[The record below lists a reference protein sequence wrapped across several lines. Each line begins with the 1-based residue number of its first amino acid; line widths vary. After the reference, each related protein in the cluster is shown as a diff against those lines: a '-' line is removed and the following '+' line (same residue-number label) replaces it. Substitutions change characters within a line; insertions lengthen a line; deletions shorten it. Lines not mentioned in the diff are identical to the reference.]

1 MNLATINQLQIS
13 DSALNYVRRVRL
25 CCAAAAEFEESGDYE
40 AARGALGEVWQR
52 IGERPKLENLDQNT
66 AAEVLLRAGVLSGWI
81 GSARQIEGAQETA
94 KNLISESAAL
104 FQSLDITEKV
114 AEAHI
119 DLAICYWREGAFDE
133 ARITLQDVL
142 SRVADKDAVQHARAL
157 LNSAVVEISTTRF
170 NEALRFLTEAAPLFE
185 ASENHAAK
193 GRFHGQLALV
203 LRNLGTVESRA
214 DYMDR
219 ALVEY
224 AAASVH
230 FEQAGNVRYCAGV
243 ENNLGFLHLAAF
255 RFGEAHEHLDRARRL
270 FVSLKD
276 ELHTAQVDETRARVM
291 LCEKRNAEAEKVARA
306 AVRSLEQGDEQ
317 SLLAEALTTHGVA
330 LARTKQF
337 EEARAKLQRAVEV
350 AHLAGDADSAGVAA
364 LTILE
369 EMGECLAP
377 DERLLVYERADQLL
391 VHSQQTEILTRLRVC
406 ARRILSAKH
415 GIAIEENPVAAPR
428 FVYAAPETAA
438 LLRHAY
444 HLSSVRDGASV
455 LITGETGTG
464 KEVLARMIHEWSGRA
479 GAFVVVNCAALTN
492 TLVESQLFGHQKGSF
507 ADAYEDHAGAAR
519 AAASGT
525 LFLDEIGELSLANQ
539 AKILRLVE
547 YGEVHSLGASM
558 PERVNVQIIAS
569 TSRNL
574 KDLLAKNSFRSDLF
588 YRLSTFHLELPPLR
602 ERPADIA
609 PLAELFFVE
618 AMGRHGKRVRFAAE
632 AMNSLRKLPLRGNAR
647 ELRALIEQTLLAAT
661 DKTFITKEAIE
672 TIAQRQ
678 TALGNLADA
687 WLNCSLEEEVRRYEG
702 GLIKL
707 ALEQAGGSVTHAAR
721 LLAITH
727 QGLAFILDGRH
738 QELLTARKPV
748 KRRKRSIIRKPAHR
762 AHG

>member
-1 MNLATINQLQIS
+1 MNLEIIDRRQINNLMLDRAKQ
-13 DSALNYVRRVRL
+13 VRL
-25 CCAAAAEFEESGDYE
+25 CCEVAKEFEEAGDYE
-40 AARGALGEVWQR
+40 AARHAMSEVWQR
-52 IGERPKLENLDQNT
+52 IGERPKLDDLDQGS

-81 GSARQIEGAQETA
+81 GSAKQIEGAQEFA
-94 KNLISESAAL
+94 KNLISESAATFEAL
-104 FQSLDITEKV
+104 QLTGKV
-114 AEAHI
+114 AEARI

-133 ARITLQDVL
+133 ARVTLQDVL
-142 SRVADKDAVQHARAL
+142 RQSAGKDSDQRARAL
-157 LNSAVVEISTTRF
+157 LNSAIVEISATRF
-170 NEALRFLTEAAPLFE
+170 NDALHFLIESSPLFE
-185 ASENHAAK
+185 VSDNHAAK
-193 GRFHGQLALV
+193 GRFHNQLALV
-203 LRNLGTVESRA
+203 FKKLSVAEQRD
-214 DYMDR
+214 DYRDR
-219 ALVEY
+219 AFVEY
-224 AAASVH
+224 AAASFH
-230 FEQAGNVRYCAGV
+230 FEQAGNTRYCARV
-243 ENNLGFLHLAAF
+243 ENNLGFLYSAAS
-255 RFGEAHEHLDRARRL
+255 RFAEARTHLDRARRL
-270 FVSLKD
+270 FEGLKD
-276 ELHTAQVDETRARVM
+276 RGSVAQVDETRARVM

-306 AVRSLEQGDEQ
+306 AVRMLEQGDEQ

-369 EMGECLAP
+369 EMGECLSP
-377 DERLLVYERADQLL
+377 DEHLAIYERADQLL

-406 ARRILSAKH
+406 ARGILSAKH
-415 GIAIEENPVAAPR
+415 GVAIEENFAAAPR

-444 HLSSVRDGASV
+444 HLSSVRDRASV

-464 KEVLARMIHEWSGRA
+464 KEMLARMIHEWSGRA
-479 GAFVVVNCAALTN
+479 GEFVVINCAALTD

-507 ADAYEDHAGAAR
+507 ADAHEDHAGAAR
-519 AAASGT
+519 AAAGGT

-574 KDLLAKNSFRSDLF
+574 KELLAKNLFRNDLF

-618 AMGRHGKRVRFAAE
+618 AMQRHGKRVRFATE
-632 AMNSLRKLPLRGNAR
+632 AMNALRKLPLRGNAR

-661 DKTFITKEAIE
+661 DKTIITKEAIE

-707 ALEQAGGSVTHAAR
+707 ALEQAGGRVTRAAR
-721 LLAITH
+721 LLGVTH

-738 QELLTARKPV
+738 QELLAARKPV
-748 KRRKRSIIRKPAHR
+748 KRRKRSIIRKPASR